1 MRWLEDVLLLEFITL
16 RRVVVVAA
24 FWFTLYQAN
33 PAWQLLLIGIA
44 YLLPAAVIAW
54 AQRRLKVDLTL
65 DASFSPE
72 PPISHSLSHS
82 GAPASLPESKRGH
95 LKAASGG

>member
-72 PPISHSLSHS
+72 PPSPWPFSFRRTS
-82 GAPASLPESKRGH
+82 ESPRV
-95 LKAASGG
+95 KARPFKSCLW